1 MKKVLNSALLILLMV
16 TMLFVPEKSVKAAG
30 GFSVSGNNIYD
41 ANGNVFVMRGINVP
55 YAWYTSYGKAMI
67 QGAAGTGANTVRV
80 VLGDGRQYTKTSSS
94 ELEKIIGWC
103 KDNKVVCILEVHD
116 ATGSDS
122 YSDLN
127 AAVNYW
133 IENKSLLNRNTDTVI
148 VNIANEW
155 YGSWNGSAWADGYKS
170 AISKLRDN
178 GINNLLMVDCA
189 GWGQYP
195 DSIKD
200 YGASVFA
207 ADSHRNTVFS
217 IHMYEYAG
225 GTSSVVRSNIDN
237 ALATGAPVVI
247 GEFAARHTNG
257 DVAEDTI
264 MQYCQQKSVGYLGW
278 SWWGNNDDMKYLDIV
293 SGYQGGN
300 YSEWGNTLVNGKNG
314 IKETS
319 KTCTVYTGG
328 NNGNNGNNGG
338 SSGGGNTSTDTGSDN
353 YESIFWG
360 KSSAY
365 NWGQAACIPT
375 TRAGGNFNPSHI
387 TSGGHFYVEYSGNKG
402 DVELILQSWS
412 GGAEWAKV
420 SPSQTGTANG
430 HYYCE
435 YSYDNCVKAFGTKDF
450 SNYLDMINIGA
461 KSGSIELY
469 SVCYTFR

>member
-1 MKKVLNSALLILLMV
+1 M
-16 TMLFVPEKSVKAAG
+16 
-30 GFSVSGNNIYD
+30 
-41 ANGNVFVMRGINVP
+41 
-55 YAWYTSYGKAMI
+55 
-67 QGAAGTGANTVRV
+67 
-80 VLGDGRQYTKTSSS
+80 
-94 ELEKIIGWC
+94 
-103 KDNKVVCILEVHD
+103 
-116 ATGSDS
+116 
-122 YSDLN
+122 
-127 AAVNYW
+127 
-133 IENKSLLNRNTDTVI
+133 NRNTDTVI
-148 VNIANEW
+148 VNIANEG

-293 SGYQGGN
+293 SSYQGGN

-319 KTCTVYTGG
+319 KTCLLFLLQIPSKELFLTRIQRCL
-328 NNGNNGNNGG
+328 
-338 SSGGGNTSTDTGSDN
+338 SIDT
-353 YESIFWG
+353 
-360 KSSAY
+360 
-365 NWGQAACIPT
+365 
-375 TRAGGNFNPSHI
+375 
-387 TSGGHFYVEYSGNKG
+387 
-402 DVELILQSWS
+402 LI
-412 GGAEWAKV
+412 EKM
-420 SPSQTGTANG
+420 
-430 HYYCE
+430 
-435 YSYDNCVKAFGTKDF
+435 
-450 SNYLDMINIGA
+450 YL
-461 KSGSIELY
+461 
-469 SVCYTFR
+469 